1 MKIQFFKNI
10 CLSMVFIFIMGVSS
24 NLFGGSRVLAAEGV
38 EVQESPAFF
47 EARVSEPARENA
59 YFYEDNSYFKG
70 GYGMPN
76 CTAYAW
82 GRAYEI
88 LGSQPDLPMGNGR
101 DWWGKN
107 NDSQA
112 YATGSTPKLGAIICW
127 GGGSSGH
134 VAVVEAI
141 EGDQVTYS
149 ESAWSGPI
157 FTSDHY
163 TIGSE
168 ESVSVGGFQGYI
180 YIGDFIDAA
189 TDTTPP
195 VIENLLISEIDQDGF
210 TISAQVEDEGTGI
223 DKVLFP
229 VWTLKEGQDDLSWYE
244 GEVAGNTASRRVLYA
259 DHNGEKGD
267 YNVHVYAY
275 DKANLSAQ
283 ESVQKTAIIDYR
295 SSSIARRMLNDKNR
309 SFKGI

>member
-1 MKIQFFKNI
+1 M
-10 CLSMVFIFIMGVSS
+10 SMVFVFI
-24 NLFGGSRVLAAEGV
+24 LAAFPNLLGASTIIAAEPIEVKEGL
-38 EVQESPAFF
+38 AFF
-47 EARVSEPARENA
+47 EPRTSQPGRENA
-59 YFYEDNSYFKG
+59 YFYEDNAYYKG

-88 LGSQPDLPMGNGR
+88 LKSQPDLPMGNGR

-107 NDSQA
+107 SESQA
-112 YATGSTPKLGAIICW
+112 YAYGSTPKLGAIICW

-141 EGDQVTYS
+141 HGDQVTYS

-157 FTSDHY
+157 FTADTY
-163 TIGSE
+163 TIGTE

-189 TDTTPP
+189 TDTIPP
-195 VIENLLISEIDQDGF
+195 VIEDLLISEVDDQGF
-210 TISAQVEDEGTGI
+210 TITAQVEDQGTGI
-223 DKVLFP
+223 KKVVFP
-229 VWTLKEGQDDLSWYE
+229 VWTSKDGQDDLIWYE
-244 GEVAGNTASRRVLYA
+244 GQIDGNSASHRVLYT
-259 DHNGEKGD
+259 DHNSEKGD
-267 YNVHVYAY
+267 YIVHVYAY
-275 DKANLSAQ
+275 DKADLSAQ
-283 ESVQKTAIIDYR
+283 ESIQKTAIIDYR
-295 SSSIARRMLNDKNR
+295 RSNIAMKMMHDKKG